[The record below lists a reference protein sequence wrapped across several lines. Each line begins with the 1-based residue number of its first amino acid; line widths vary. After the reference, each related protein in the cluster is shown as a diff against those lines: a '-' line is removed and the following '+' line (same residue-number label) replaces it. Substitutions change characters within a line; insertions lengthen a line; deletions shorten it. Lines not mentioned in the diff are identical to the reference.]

1 MSHLRSL
8 AIAKNDKPIS
18 QIHQIP
24 PLSPPN
30 QSITK
35 IFFIQ
40 ALENQKIVP
49 TFAVL
54 KIRIKL

>member
-1 MSHLRSL
+1 MFLDTSTNSVLQLQS
-8 AIAKNDKPIS
+8 
-18 QIHQIP
+18 
-24 PLSPPN
+24 PN

-35 IFFIQ
+35 IFFTQ